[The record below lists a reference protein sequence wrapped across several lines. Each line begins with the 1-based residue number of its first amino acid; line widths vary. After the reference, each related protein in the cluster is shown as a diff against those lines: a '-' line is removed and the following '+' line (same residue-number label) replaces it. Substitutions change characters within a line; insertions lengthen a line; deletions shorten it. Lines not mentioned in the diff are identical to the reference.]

1 MSLFH
6 SVVHNIPDL
15 RMSLKELTRKIL
27 REIECAESVTNNQK
41 EWEMQEEIILMGQE
55 IDGLRKLIEDLST
68 ENETLRMQN
77 ENLRMWV
84 SDLRIDE
91 VIGIK

>member
-6 SVVHNIPDL
+6 SAVHNIPDL

-41 EWEMQEEIILMGQE
+41 EWEMQEEIILFKSSK
-55 IDGLRKLIEDLST
+55 IT
-68 ENETLRMQN
+68 QN
-77 ENLRMWV
+77 FTGGI
-84 SDLRIDE
+84 RIP
-91 VIGIK
+91 